1 MPEQNITNTDLG
13 LLKTIAGLDGIPSV
27 GAYNL
32 RLNSGSAG
40 RRSTKNIE
48 ITPKTDRPGIDI
60 RVKPGVKDEDV
71 HIPVIIDASGI
82 AETVYNDFFVGE
94 GADVTIIAGCGI
106 HNDGCEESRHDGVHR
121 FFIGRDAK
129 VRYIERHYGEGG
141 GTGGRVMNP
150 ATEVY
155 MEEGSSLEME
165 TVQIGGIDSTV
176 RKTLARLGD
185 GCRMNLSERLMTHGS
200 QTAESDV
207 VVELN
212 GRDSSA
218 GIMSR
223 TVAKD
228 DSTQVFRPRA
238 VGRNACRAHVRC
250 DSIIMDRAKVSS
262 VPEIAAESADAQLVH
277 EAAIGRINNEQL
289 LKLMTLGIDEERA
302 EEIIVEGFLS

>member
-60 RVKPGVKDEDV
+60 RIKPGVKDEDV

-121 FFIGRDAK
+121 FFIGKDAK
-129 VRYIERHYGEGG
+129 VRY
-141 GTGGRVMNP
+141 
-150 ATEVY
+150 
-155 MEEGSSLEME
+155 
-165 TVQIGGIDSTV
+165 
-176 RKTLARLGD
+176 
-185 GCRMNLSERLMTHGS
+185 
-200 QTAESDV
+200 
-207 VVELN
+207 VE
-212 GRDSSA
+212 
-218 GIMSR
+218 
-223 TVAKD
+223 
-228 DSTQVFRPRA
+228 
-238 VGRNACRAHVRC
+238 
-250 DSIIMDRAKVSS
+250 
-262 VPEIAAESADAQLVH
+262 
-277 EAAIGRINNEQL
+277 
-289 LKLMTLGIDEERA
+289 
-302 EEIIVEGFLS
+302 